1 MGKSS
6 GSNTAPMVLMSDES
20 ERREAVSSSSF
31 SMVLADIITL
41 IKDSPPVLSVI
52 VVMELRGGE
61 GERGD

>member
-1 MGKSS
+1 
-6 GSNTAPMVLMSDES
+6 MSDES